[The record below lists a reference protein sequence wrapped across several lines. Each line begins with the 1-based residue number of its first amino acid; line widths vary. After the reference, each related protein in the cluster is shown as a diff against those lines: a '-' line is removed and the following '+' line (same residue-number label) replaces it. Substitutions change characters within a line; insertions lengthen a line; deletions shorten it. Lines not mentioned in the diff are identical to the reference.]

1 MAMKKYP
8 FSIGDKV
15 QVREATYHRLVA
27 GVTYEIVDNST
38 SSVAVYYLEDPVTKL
53 WQAVTGEDIISVG
66 DLKETRLKLGD
77 IVETTYGEQ
86 LKQIVD
92 LRYWGDRN
100 ECYEWEEIVD
110 KRYYSRSKVLRK
122 RNNLVDETAAR
133 IGWV

>member
-100 ECYEWEEIVD
+100 ECYEWEEIAD
-110 KRYYSRSKVLRK
+110 KLYYSRSKVLRK